1 MSTKYDNGFFFWPHL
16 VFARGWGPWDF
27 SSKCNVVPRVIER
40 GSPSTGIQIF
50 KKEQTITKCT
60 IK

>member
-1 MSTKYDNGFFFWPHL
+1 MDFFFWPHL

-50 KKEQTITKCT
+50 KKEQTITTCT